1 METLEMKQVLPV
13 LATLIVYSSSILLID
28 SAIALDHHEG
38 AQNDSKAHEH
48 NSKAHEHKD
57 GDRMR
62 REGDRKRR
70 HEGKD
75 QKRDHN
81 PVKML
86 FRGLDLNEEQRTE
99 VGSIM
104 REQMEKGKNQRE
116 SFKSATRDRLA
127 AVLTEEQLGQFDQ
140 NARRMEHMKSKMDR
154 KKGGPKGKRSK
165 HKKKG
170 KHKPRPQ
177 HN

>member
-1 METLEMKQVLPV
+1 MKQKQVLAVIATVAIYLSSV
-13 LATLIVYSSSILLID
+13 LIID

-38 AQNDSKAHEH
+38 AQDA
-48 NSKAHEHKD
+48 SKAHEHKD

-62 REGDRKRR
+62 RHEKMRK

-75 QKRDHN
+75 QKRDHS
-81 PVKML
+81 PVRML
-86 FRGLDLNEEQRTE
+86 FRGLDLNDEQRAQ
-99 VGSIM
+99 VSSIM
-104 REQMEKGKNQRE
+104 REQKEKGKNQRE

-154 KKGGPKGKRSK
+154 KKGKDGRKGY
-165 HKKKG
+165 KKKKRG

>member
-1 METLEMKQVLPV
+1 MKQVV
-13 LATLIVYSSSILLID
+13 AVMATVVVYLGSVLLID
-28 SAIALDHHEG
+28 SAIAMDHHEG
-38 AQNDSKAHEH
+38 AQDAP
-48 NSKAHEHKD
+48 KAHEHKD

-62 REGDRKRR
+62 R

-75 QKRDHN
+75 QRRDRDHN
-81 PVKML
+81 PARML
-86 FRGLDLNEEQRTE
+86 LRGLDLNEEQRVQ

-104 REQMEKGKNQRE
+104 REQMEKGRNQQE

-140 NARRMEHMKSKMDR
+140 NAKKMEQMRSEMDR
-154 KKGGPKGKRSK
+154 KKGGPKGKGLK

-170 KHKPRPQ
+170 KHKPHPQ
-177 HN
+177 HD

>member
-1 METLEMKQVLPV
+1 MKQI
-13 LATLIVYSSSILLID
+13 LAVITTVAIYLGSVLLID
-28 SAIALDHHEG
+28 SAIAMDHHEG
-38 AQNDSKAHEH
+38 AKDAP
-48 NSKAHEHKD
+48 KAHEHKD

-62 REGDRKRR
+62 KHEKMRR

-75 QKRDHN
+75 QRRDHS
-81 PVKML
+81 PVRML
-86 FRGLDLNEEQRTE
+86 FRGLDLNEEQRVQ

-104 REQMEKGKNQRE
+104 REQKEKGRNQQE
-116 SFKSATRDRLA
+116 SFKSETRDRLA
-127 AVLTEEQLGQFDQ
+127 AVLTEEQLGQLDQ
-140 NARRMEHMKSKMDR
+140 NAKRMKHMKSKMDQ

>member
-1 METLEMKQVLPV
+1 MKQVLAIIATVTIYLGSV
-13 LATLIVYSSSILLID
+13 LIID
-28 SAIALDHHEG
+28 SAMALDHHEG
-38 AQNDSKAHEH
+38 AQDA
-48 NSKAHEHKD
+48 SKAHEHKD

-62 REGDRKRR
+62 RHEKMRK

-81 PVKML
+81 PVRML
-86 FRGLDLNEEQRTE
+86 FRGLELNEEQRVQ

-116 SFKSATRDRLA
+116 GFKSETRDRLA
-127 AVLTEEQLGQFDQ
+127 AVLTDEQLRGFEE
-140 NARRMEHMKSKMDR
+140 NSMRMERRKEHMKDMDR
-154 KKGGPKGKRSK
+154 KKGKDGRKGY
-165 HKKKG
+165 KKKKRG

>member
-1 METLEMKQVLPV
+1 MKQVLAV
-13 LATLIVYSSSILLID
+13 IATVAIYLGSVLLID

-38 AQNDSKAHEH
+38 AQDA
-48 NSKAHEHKD
+48 SKAHEHKD

-62 REGDRKRR
+62 R

-75 QKRDHN
+75 QRRDHN
-81 PVKML
+81 PARML
-86 FRGLDLNEEQRTE
+86 FRGLDLNEEQRAQ

-104 REQMEKGKNQRE
+104 REQKEKGRNQQE
-116 SFKSATRDRLA
+116 SFKSDTRDRLT

-140 NARRMEHMKSKMDR
+140 NAKKMEQMRSKMDR
-154 KKGGPKGKRSK
+154 KKGGPKGKGPK

-170 KHKPRPQ
+170 KHKPHPQ
-177 HN
+177 HD

>member
-1 METLEMKQVLPV
+1 MKQILAVIATVAIYLSSVL
-13 LATLIVYSSSILLID
+13 IID

-38 AQNDSKAHEH
+38 AQDA
-48 NSKAHEHKD
+48 SKAHEHKD

-62 REGDRKRR
+62 RHEKMRK

-75 QKRDHN
+75 QKRDHS
-81 PVKML
+81 PVRVL
-86 FRGLDLNEEQRTE
+86 FRGLDLNEEHRTE
-99 VGSIM
+99 VSSIM

-116 SFKSATRDRLA
+116 GFKSATRDRLA
-127 AVLTEEQLGQFDQ
+127 AVLTEEQLGQLDQ
-140 NARRMEHMKSKMDR
+140 NAKRMKHMKSKMDR
-154 KKGGPKGKRSK
+154 KKGGPKGKGPK

>member
-1 METLEMKQVLPV
+1 MKQI
-13 LATLIVYSSSILLID
+13 LAVITTVAIYLGSVLLID
-28 SAIALDHHEG
+28 TAIAMDHHEG
-38 AQNDSKAHEH
+38 TQDA
-48 NSKAHEHKD
+48 SKAHEHKD

-62 REGDRKRR
+62 GHEKMRR

-75 QKRDHN
+75 QRRDHS
-81 PVKML
+81 PVRML
-86 FRGLDLNEEQRTE
+86 FRGLDLNEEQRVQ

-104 REQMEKGKNQRE
+104 REQKEKGRNQKE
-116 SFKSATRDRLA
+116 SFKSETRDRLA
-127 AVLTEEQLGQFDQ
+127 AVLTEEQLGQLDQ
-140 NARRMEHMKSKMDR
+140 NSKKMEQMKSKMDR

>member
-1 METLEMKQVLPV
+1 MKQAV
-13 LATLIVYSSSILLID
+13 LAVIATVAIYLSSVLIID

-38 AQNDSKAHEH
+38 AQDA
-48 NSKAHEHKD
+48 SKAHEHKD

-62 REGDRKRR
+62 RHEKMRK

-81 PVKML
+81 PVRML
-86 FRGLDLNEEQRTE
+86 FRGLELNEEQRAE

-127 AVLTEEQLGQFDQ
+127 AVLTEEQLGQLDQ
-140 NARRMEHMKSKMDR
+140 NAKRMKQMKSKMDR
-154 KKGGPKGKRSK
+154 KKGGPKGKGSK

-170 KHKPRPQ
+170 KNKPRPQ

>member
-1 METLEMKQVLPV
+1 MKQI
-13 LATLIVYSSSILLID
+13 LAVIATVAIFLGSVLLID
-28 SAIALDHHEG
+28 SAIAMDHHEG
-38 AQNDSKAHEH
+38 AQDAP
-48 NSKAHEHKD
+48 KAHEHKD

-62 REGDRKRR
+62 NEKMRR

-75 QKRDHN
+75 QRRDHN
-81 PVKML
+81 PVRML
-86 FRGLDLNEEQRTE
+86 FRGLDLNEEQRVQ

-104 REQMEKGKNQRE
+104 REQKEKGKNQKE
-116 SFKSATRDRLA
+116 SFKSETRDRLA
-127 AVLTEEQLGQFDQ
+127 GVLTEEQLGQLDQ
-140 NARRMEHMKSKMDR
+140 NAKRMKDMKSKMDR

>member
-1 METLEMKQVLPV
+1 MKQVV
-13 LATLIVYSSSILLID
+13 AVMATVVVYLGSVLLID
-28 SAIALDHHEG
+28 SAIALDHHDG
-38 AQNDSKAHEH
+38 AQDA
-48 NSKAHEHKD
+48 SKAHEHKD

-62 REGDRKRR
+62 R

-81 PVKML
+81 PARML
-86 FRGLDLNEEQRTE
+86 FRGLDLNEEQRVQ

-104 REQMEKGKNQRE
+104 QEQMEKGRNQRE
-116 SFKSATRDRLA
+116 SVKSETRDRLT

-140 NARRMEHMKSKMDR
+140 NARRTEHMRSEMDR
-154 KKGGPKGKRSK
+154 KNGGPKGKGPK

-170 KHKPRPQ
+170 KHKPHPQ
-177 HN
+177 HD

>member
-1 METLEMKQVLPV
+1 MKQILAVVTTVAIYLGSVL
-13 LATLIVYSSSILLID
+13 IID
-28 SAIALDHHEG
+28 SAMALDHHEG
-38 AQNDSKAHEH
+38 AQDA
-48 NSKAHEHKD
+48 SKAHEHKD

-62 REGDRKRR
+62 RHEKMRK

-81 PVKML
+81 PVRML
-86 FRGLDLNEEQRTE
+86 FRGLELNEEQRAE

-127 AVLTEEQLGQFDQ
+127 AVLTEEQLGQLDQ
-140 NARRMEHMKSKMDR
+140 NAKRMKQMKSKMDR

-170 KHKPRPQ
+170 KHKPQPQ

>member
-1 METLEMKQVLPV
+1 MKQILAVVTTVAIYLGSVL
-13 LATLIVYSSSILLID
+13 IID
-28 SAIALDHHEG
+28 SAMALDHHEG
-38 AQNDSKAHEH
+38 AQDA
-48 NSKAHEHKD
+48 SKAHEHKD

-62 REGDRKRR
+62 RHEKMRK

-75 QKRDHN
+75 QKRDHS
-81 PVKML
+81 PVRML
-86 FRGLDLNEEQRTE
+86 FRGLDLNEEQRAE

-127 AVLTEEQLGQFDQ
+127 AVLTEEQLGQLDQ
-140 NARRMEHMKSKMDR
+140 NAKRMKHMKSKMDR
-154 KKGGPKGKRSK
+154 KKGGPKGKGPK

>member
-1 METLEMKQVLPV
+1 MKQVTAV
-13 LATLIVYSSSILLID
+13 IATVAIYLGSVLLID

-38 AQNDSKAHEH
+38 AQDA
-48 NSKAHEHKD
+48 SKAHEHKD

-62 REGDRKRR
+62 R

-75 QKRDHN
+75 QRRDHN
-81 PVKML
+81 PVRML
-86 FRGLDLNEEQRTE
+86 FRGLDLNEEQRVQ

-104 REQMEKGKNQRE
+104 REQMEKGRNQQE
-116 SFKSATRDRLA
+116 SFKSETRDRLT

-140 NARRMEHMKSKMDR
+140 NAKKMEQMRSEMVLNGLHMDR
-154 KKGGPKGKRSK
+154 KKGGPKGKGSK

>member
-1 METLEMKQVLPV
+1 MKQI
-13 LATLIVYSSSILLID
+13 LAVITTVAIYLGSVLLID
-28 SAIALDHHEG
+28 TAIAMDHHEG
-38 AQNDSKAHEH
+38 AQDAP
-48 NSKAHEHKD
+48 KAHEHKD

-62 REGDRKRR
+62 GHEKMRR

-75 QKRDHN
+75 QRRDHS
-81 PVKML
+81 PVRML
-86 FRGLDLNEEQRTE
+86 FRGLDLNEEQRVQ

-104 REQMEKGKNQRE
+104 REQKEKGRNQQE
-116 SFKSATRDRLA
+116 SFKSETRDRLA
-127 AVLTEEQLGQFDQ
+127 GVLTEEQLGQLDQ
-140 NARRMEHMKSKMDR
+140 NAKRMKDMKSKMDR
-154 KKGGPKGKRSK
+154 KKGGPKGKGSK

>member
-1 METLEMKQVLPV
+1 MKQVLAIIATVTIYLGSV
-13 LATLIVYSSSILLID
+13 LIID
-28 SAIALDHHEG
+28 SAMALDHHEG
-38 AQNDSKAHEH
+38 AQDA
-48 NSKAHEHKD
+48 SKAHEHKD

-62 REGDRKRR
+62 RHEKMRK

-75 QKRDHN
+75 QKRDHS
-81 PVKML
+81 PVRVL

-116 SFKSATRDRLA
+116 GFKSETRDRLA
-127 AVLTEEQLGQFDQ
+127 AVLTEEQLGQLDQ
-140 NARRMEHMKSKMDR
+140 NAKKMEQMKSKMDR